1 MPRMTDASRKF
12 AIHSATDGKFYL
24 LYERNAVEGHEAV
37 AATTYPSPENP
48 QPFDSAAAVIAFAKA
63 HLDATDD
70 DFAAHPGDA

>member
-1 MPRMTDASRKF
+1 MTDANHKF
-12 AIHSATDGKFYL
+12 AVHSTSDGKFYL
-24 LYERNAVEGHEAV
+24 LYGRKAVEGQEAV

-48 QPFDSAAAVIAFAKA
+48 QPFDSPVAVIAFAKL